1 MSDSALPP
9 ATPDSSDSP
18 DHSAGWPASVS
29 EDDHRLAA
37 AFPGGGADVLR
48 QVYDRYSGLVFRIAL
63 RALPTPGDAEEAT
76 QATFVSAWHARST
89 YRPERAPL
97 SAWLGSIA
105 RRRAIDRLRVL
116 NRERLAAE
124 AAAMDAQREHTV
136 ASDDVAGR
144 VIDRIVVAD
153 ELALLPEPQR
163 RVLQLAFFD
172 DLTHTQIAGVTG
184 LPLGTVKSHLRRGLL
199 QLRHRWEVD
208 GATAL

>member
-9 ATPDSSDSP
+9 ATPDSSGS
-18 DHSAGWPASVS
+18 SADWTASVS
-29 EDDHRLAA
+29 EDDHKLAA
-37 AFPGGGADVLR
+37 AFPSADGDILR
-48 QVYDRYSGLVFRIAL
+48 QVYERYGGLVFRIAL

-116 NRERLAAE
+116 NRERLASE
-124 AAAMDAQREHTV
+124 AAVMDAQRERTV
-136 ASDDVAGR
+136 TSDDVSGR

-153 ELALLPEPQR
+153 ELAQLPEPQR
-163 RVLQLAFFD
+163 RVLQLSFFD

-208 GATAL
+208 GASAL

>member
-9 ATPDSSDSP
+9 ATPDSSDS
-18 DHSAGWPASVS
+18 SAHWSEAVS

-37 AFPGGGADVLR
+37 AFPSGDADTLR
-48 QVYDRYSGLVFRIAL
+48 QVYDRYGGLVFRIAL

-116 NRERLAAE
+116 NRERLAAYLNTDRS
-124 AAAMDAQREHTV
+124 ALCREL
-136 ASDDVAGR
+136 SRMKKDGI
-144 VIDRIVVAD
+144 IDFDKKGFV
-153 ELALLPEPQR
+153 LL
-163 RVLQLAFFD
+163 V
-172 DLTHTQIAGVTG
+172 
-184 LPLGTVKSHLRRGLL
+184 
-199 QLRHRWEVD
+199 
-208 GATAL
+208 

>member
-1 MSDSALPP
+1 
-9 ATPDSSDSP
+9 
-18 DHSAGWPASVS
+18 VS
-29 EDDHRLAA
+29 EDDAKIAA
-37 AFPGGGADVLR
+37 AFPAGDGETLR
-48 QVYDRYSGLVFRIAL
+48 LVYDRYAGLVFRIAL

-116 NRERLAAE
+116 NRERLASE
-124 AAAMDAQREHTV
+124 AAAMDAQREQMVSTEDL
-136 ASDDVAGR
+136 SGR

-172 DLTHTQIAGVTG
+172 DLTHSQIAGVTG

-199 QLRHRWEVD
+199 QLRHRWGVD
-208 GATAL
+208 GATAF

>member
-9 ATPDSSDSP
+9 ATPASPDSSANWS
-18 DHSAGWPASVS
+18 ASVS
-29 EDDHRLAA
+29 EDDVKLAA
-37 AFPGGGADVLR
+37 AFPAGDGDILR
-48 QVYDRYSGLVFRIAL
+48 QVYDRYGGLVYRIAL
-63 RALPTPGDAEEAT
+63 RALPTPGDAEEVT
-76 QATFVSAWHARST
+76 QTTFVSAWHARST

-116 NRERLAAE
+116 NRERLASE
-124 AAAMDAQREHTV
+124 AAAMDAQREQAIST
-136 ASDDVAGR
+136 DDVSGR

-163 RVLQLAFFD
+163 RVLQLAFYD
-172 DLTHTQIAGVTG
+172 DLTHTQIVGVTG

>member
-9 ATPDSSDSP
+9 ATPESSDS
-18 DHSAGWPASVS
+18 SASSAWSSSVS
-29 EDDHRLAA
+29 EDDAKLAA
-37 AFPGGGADVLR
+37 AFPTGDADTLR
-48 QVYDRYSGLVFRIAL
+48 EVYDRYAGLVFRIAL

-89 YRPERAPL
+89 YRPERGPL

-116 NRERLAAE
+116 NRERLASE
-124 AAAMDAQREHTV
+124 AAAMDALREQST
-136 ASDDVAGR
+136 ASGDVSER

-153 ELALLPEPQR
+153 ELAQLPEPQR

-208 GATAL
+208 GASAL